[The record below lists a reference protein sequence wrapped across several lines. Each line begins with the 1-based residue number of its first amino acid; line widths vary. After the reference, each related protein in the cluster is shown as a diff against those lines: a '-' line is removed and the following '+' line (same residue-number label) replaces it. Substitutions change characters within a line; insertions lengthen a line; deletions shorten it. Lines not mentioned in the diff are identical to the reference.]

1 MQKTNIIRCIDLIE
15 RPSDPLCR
23 TKVGMASSDVR
34 LSRRPTGKAVQN
46 QLAFALREAGDRV
59 VGSKV
64 PPIRGPS
71 RGALDVGM
79 EGARWRGMSLRP
91 GFAS

>member
-1 MQKTNIIRCIDLIE
+1 
-15 RPSDPLCR
+15 
-23 TKVGMASSDVR
+23 MASSDVR
-34 LSRRPTGKAVQN
+34 LSRRATGKVVQN
-46 QLAFALREAGDRV
+46 QLGLALREAGDRV

-79 EGARWRGMSLRP
+79 EGRWRGMSLRP